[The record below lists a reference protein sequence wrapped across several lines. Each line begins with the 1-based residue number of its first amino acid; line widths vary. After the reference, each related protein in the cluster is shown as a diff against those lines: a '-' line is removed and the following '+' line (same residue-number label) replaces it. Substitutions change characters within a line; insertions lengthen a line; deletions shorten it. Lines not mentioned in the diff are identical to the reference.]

1 MLKSALCDVFV
12 QLTER
17 DEKIYFMQFHLD
29 IILICRIFPGIIVAA
44 GLLKLVRS
52 ISDSYSTGC
61 VWCWEKK
68 PNYAA
73 KDNTHQHWRALM
85 KLVCEA
91 IDVEIWMYR
100 RFFFFTP
107 WMYKHK
113 ETTPSISQSFRC
125 MCCLIF
131 IGIKE
136 GLVWI
141 CEDAKL
147 KRTTKSKLH
156 EIQLW
161 PLRWSWN

>member
-1 MLKSALCDVFV
+1 MWCFCSANRTRWKDLFHAVPPWYYPHMSYFSRDHSRSRTVETCPKYFRLSQYRMCVMLRKKTQLCCQRQYSPTLTCSDETGVWTDRCWNLDV
-12 QLTER
+12 Q
-17 DEKIYFMQFHLD
+17 KI
-29 IILICRIFPGIIVAA
+29 
-44 GLLKLVRS
+44 
-52 ISDSYSTGC
+52 
-61 VWCWEKK
+61 
-68 PNYAA
+68 
-73 KDNTHQHWRALM
+73 
-85 KLVCEA
+85 
-91 IDVEIWMYR
+91 
-100 RFFFFTP
+100 FFFTP

-147 KRTTKSKLH
+147 KQTTKSKLH